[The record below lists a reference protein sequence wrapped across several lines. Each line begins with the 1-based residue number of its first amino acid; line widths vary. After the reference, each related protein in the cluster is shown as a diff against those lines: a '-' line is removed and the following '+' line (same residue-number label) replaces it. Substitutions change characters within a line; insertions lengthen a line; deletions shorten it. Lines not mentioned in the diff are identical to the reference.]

1 MNFDREGHKY
11 SVHNREGVKENFP
24 EEVSPELRSVRTFE
38 FIPEKGCSMGSVSAA
53 LRGQCS

>member
-11 SVHNREGVKENFP
+11 SVHNTEGVKENIP
-24 EEVSPELRSVRTFE
+24 EEVSPELRSVWAFE

-53 LRGQCS
+53 